1 MSQVIVTHDKLSER
15 REASR
20 KQERMIDTDS
30 GVKKWQLSDIV
41 KGDASF
47 RKFLLLALSPILAFW
62 GILMIGVSFS
72 VGLFSFIMKALGSLI
87 PR

>member
-1 MSQVIVTHDKLSER
+1 VSQVIVTQDNLSER

-30 GVKKWQLSDIV
+30 GVKKWQLGDIV
-41 KGDASF
+41 KGDPGF
-47 RKFLLLALSPILAFW
+47 RKFLLVALSPLFAFW
-62 GILMIGVSFS
+62 GILMIGVSFAL
-72 VGLFSFIMKALGSLI
+72 GLFSFIMRVLGSLI